1 MYTIEKVVKT
11 QYLYDIRTDW
21 VLIYNKQ
28 GELVNFHANCDN
40 EVDQDYLWVNEPL
53 RRLAGFGMSNSIAVE
68 LYIDITEMHY
78 NG

>member
-11 QYLYDIRTDW
+11 QYLYDIKVEW
-21 VLIYNKQ
+21 VYIYNKQ

-53 RRLAGFGMSNSIAVE
+53 RRLYKLHRTAVE
-68 LYIDITEMHY
+68 TVMHYIDITEIHY